1 MNVVRGSCG
10 RCSERRCSAATT
22 LLKRPADAALSQ
34 GIWAV
39 LAVFLLIYIV
49 KSNERFSARQ
59 EEREKQYQELLL
71 ALTEKFNVLSVI
83 ERDITE
89 VKEYIMADTKEIN
102 KKIGSIIFFVGLT
115 LPRYRFSKPSASLDM
130 NLR

>member
-1 MNVVRGSCG
+1 MESSV
-10 RCSERRCSAATT
+10 
-22 LLKRPADAALSQ
+22 LDAALSQ

-59 EEREKQYQELLL
+59 EEREKQYQELLS

-83 ERDITE
+83 ERDVTE

-102 KKIGSIIFFVGLT
+102 KKI
-115 LPRYRFSKPSASLDM
+115 
-130 NLR
+130 